1 MTITGDYHTHTKYSK
16 FNHGKNTIAEMVE
29 AAKDK
34 GLSFLAI
41 TDHGPRHLAF
51 GIRRKNIKKA
61 RVEIDEINK
70 NTTATA
76 GKSQTAST
84 ESADERA
91 LVEIDKINKKGQLK
105 RVYLGI
111 EANLIG
117 CDGKIDL
124 TQKEID
130 TLDLLIVGY
139 HRGTINNIIKPF
151 GLFPKTKAQIERQTQ
166 AYINL
171 VNRYDVDFITQL
183 CEYIQVD
190 CKRVAEACAKT
201 DTLIEIN
208 TRHFRF
214 TDKQMQEML
223 ETPVKFIIS
232 SDAHRKDRVA
242 SVDNALAQVEKYN
255 IPHERIVNFGTDY
268 VPKKL
273 RKKTEN

>member
-1 MTITGDYHTHTKYSK
+1 MTITGDYHTHTIYSK

-51 GIRRKNIKKA
+51 GIRRKNINKA
-61 RVEIDEINK
+61 RVEIDE
-70 NTTATA
+70 
-76 GKSQTAST
+76 
-84 ESADERA
+84 
-91 LVEIDKINKKGQLK
+91 INKKGQLK

-117 CDGKIDL
+117 RDGNIDL
-124 TQKEID
+124 TQKEIE

-171 VNRYDVDFITQL
+171 VNRYNVDFITHL

-190 CKRVAEACAKT
+190 CKRVAEECAKT

-214 TDKQMQEML
+214 SDKQMQEML

-242 SVDNALAQVEKYN
+242 QVDNALAQVEKYN
-255 IPHERIVNFGTDY
+255 IPHERIVNFGADY
-268 VPKKL
+268 VPKRL
-273 RKKTEN
+273 RKKAEN